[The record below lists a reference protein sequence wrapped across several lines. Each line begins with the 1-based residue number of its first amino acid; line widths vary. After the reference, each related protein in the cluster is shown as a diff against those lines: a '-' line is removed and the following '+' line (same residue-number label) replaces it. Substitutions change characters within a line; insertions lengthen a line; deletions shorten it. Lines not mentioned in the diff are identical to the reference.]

1 MRKRSTAR
9 SAYGSSGDMLIV
21 RLARVVSHG
30 MSRRRVLCRI
40 WAAAALLVLV
50 TLTEGAS
57 AQASSWLYV
66 GGGAGR
72 IERSAEDDSMSLVH
86 VDTGLGTSSR
96 KPLVLG
102 GLMRLQGYIG
112 GGADLGLLARL
123 CTSGFVQGGLGVGLD
138 AGVHQRWWGPNSTGV
153 AGNLVLGGPW
163 GITLVGGAVLGSGDQ
178 RTYFAS
184 LGLDLARLT
193 VHRHTGLD
201 WFANPMRSPAE
212 ER

>member
-1 MRKRSTAR
+1 
-9 SAYGSSGDMLIV
+9 MLIA
-21 RLARVVSHG
+21 RLARVASHG
-30 MSRRRVLCRI
+30 TSRRSALCRI
-40 WAAAALLVLV
+40 WAAAALLAL
-50 TLTEGAS
+50 LALSESAS

-72 IERSAEDDSMSLVH
+72 IERSDDDDSMSLVH

-96 KPLVLG
+96 RPLVVG
-102 GLMRLQGYIG
+102 GLLRLQGYFG
-112 GGADLGLLARL
+112 GGADLGVLARL
-123 CTSGFVQGGLGVGLD
+123 CTKGFVQGDFGVGLD
-138 AGVHQRWWGPNSTGV
+138 AGVHQRWWGPNSTGF
-153 AGNLVLGGPW
+153 AGNLVLGAPW

>member
-1 MRKRSTAR
+1 
-9 SAYGSSGDMLIV
+9 MLIV
-21 RLARVVSHG
+21 RLARAASHG
-30 MSRRRVLCRI
+30 TSRRGALCRI
-40 WAAAALLVLV
+40 WAAAVLLTLLALSQR
-50 TLTEGAS
+50 AS

-72 IERSAEDDSMSLVH
+72 IERSDDDDTKSLIH

-96 KPLVLG
+96 RPIVVG
-102 GLMRLQGYIG
+102 GLLRLQGYIG
-112 GGADLGLLARL
+112 GGADLGVLARL
-123 CTSGFVQGGLGVGLD
+123 CTRSFVQGGFGVGLD
-138 AGVHQRWWGPNSTGV
+138 AGAVQRWWGPNSTGF
-153 AGNLVLGGPW
+153 AGNLVVGAPW
-163 GITLVGGAVLGSGDQ
+163 GITLVGGAMLGSNDQ

-201 WFANPMRSPAE
+201 WFANPMRSPAD